1 MDTIVEVTTI
11 EETIENILMRL
22 EEYKGTLEMIKTE
35 RIDIETIFANILTM
49 KSNIIN
55 LAYRIDAMEMFISR
69 VHQDMNTLEIQL
81 IEAEQD
87 CPDKA
92 ENTFKN
98 LFKPIFSKISSELTE
113 ENNRNAQGM
122 SSSTISS
129 YEKVEIIKTDELFKI
144 N

>member
-1 MDTIVEVTTI
+1 MQ
-11 EETIENILMRL
+11 
-22 EEYKGTLEMIKTE
+22 IKTE

-98 LFKPIFSKISSELTE
+98 LFKPIFSVSFYFIEC
-113 ENNRNAQGM
+113 NRD
-122 SSSTISS
+122 S
-129 YEKVEIIKTDELFKI
+129 V
-144 N
+144 